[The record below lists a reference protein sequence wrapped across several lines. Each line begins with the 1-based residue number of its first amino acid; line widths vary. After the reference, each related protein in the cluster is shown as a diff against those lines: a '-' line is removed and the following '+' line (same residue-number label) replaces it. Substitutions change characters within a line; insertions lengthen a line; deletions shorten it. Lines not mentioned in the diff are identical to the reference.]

1 MRSGTPSLARRIPDR
16 RDIIAFR
23 NLLIHG
29 YAMVDHDR
37 VWQIVSQSLPELR
50 TAVDA
55 LLAELGPPEA

>member
-1 MRSGTPSLARRIPDR
+1 VRSGTPSPARRIPDR

-29 YAMVDHDR
+29 CATVDHHR
-37 VWQIVSQSLPELR
+37 VWQIASRSLLELR